1 MNRNNLTNNSTNSQ
15 KVRLLAALI
24 EKSMNRYEIEDQ
36 LNIGSPAA
44 RIYDLKQDGH
54 QIISIYERA
63 KNHAGY
69 YHDQIARYVLIKLA
83 GGNHAAF

>member
-1 MNRNNLTNNSTNSQ
+1 MSLNRLGNTSTNSQ
-15 KVRLLAALI
+15 KARLLAALI
-24 EKSMNRYEIEDQ
+24 ERPMNRYEIEDQ

-69 YHDQIARYVLIKLA
+69 YHDQIARYALIKLA
-83 GGNHAAF
+83 GGNHAVF